1 MHFNLTYSIFPYII
15 LNVKILK
22 VLIMIFKEK
31 EKNNFLENVNISDMN
46 KLN

>member
-1 MHFNLTYSIFPYII
+1 MHFNLTYSIFPYRI

-31 EKNNFLENVNISDMN
+31 EKNNFLENVNLSDIN